1 MVYREYGRGTMKRIG
16 FVDRSFAIGVAARPT
31 AREAARVAPAEQ
43 SSAAAWF
50 WAVSLA
56 VVVWSVSYLIRQPG
70 VATSALS
77 HPFSPV
83 GDFAL
88 EGMLLALSWLGVLV
102 AACLA
107 VLTGAARIVER

>member
-1 MVYREYGRGTMKRIG
+1 MVYGEGTMKRTRS
-16 FVDRSFAIGVAARPT
+16 VDRSFAVGVAARP
-31 AREAARVAPAEQ
+31 AVRESAAEQ

-56 VVVWSVSYLIRQPG
+56 VVIWSVSYLIRQPG
-70 VATSALS
+70 VATSTLAM
-77 HPFSPV
+77 PFSPV

-88 EGMLLALSWLGVLV
+88 EGMLLALCWLGVLV

-107 VLTGAARIVER
+107 VLSGAARIVER